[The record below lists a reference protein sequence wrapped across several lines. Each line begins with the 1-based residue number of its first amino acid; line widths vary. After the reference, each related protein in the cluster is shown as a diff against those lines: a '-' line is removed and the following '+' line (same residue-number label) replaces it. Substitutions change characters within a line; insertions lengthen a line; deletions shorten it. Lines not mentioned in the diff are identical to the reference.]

1 MIHTALIFERYED
14 SDTDDVTINVLY
26 KEGMQNSTVI
36 TLNLDGGCGGVE
48 NCPGDSFALL
58 TTALSFA
65 DNADW
70 CEACGNEWADQCMEA
85 QLAAHDEDEDE
96 DKDEDDEDDCKSW
109 EGSGVA
115 LGMVL
120 GFLLCA
126 CFFLARPVMM
136 YVRDKGYCSKSANG
150 GVALHQDEE
159 ASKSL
164 GLSAQRQL

>member
-1 MIHTALIFERYED
+1 
-14 SDTDDVTINVLY
+14 
-26 KEGMQNSTVI
+26 
-36 TLNLDGGCGGVE
+36 
-48 NCPGDSFALL
+48 
-58 TTALSFA
+58 
-65 DNADW
+65 
-70 CEACGNEWADQCMEA
+70 
-85 QLAAHDEDEDE
+85 
-96 DKDEDDEDDCKSW
+96 
-109 EGSGVA
+109 
-115 LGMVL
+115 MVL